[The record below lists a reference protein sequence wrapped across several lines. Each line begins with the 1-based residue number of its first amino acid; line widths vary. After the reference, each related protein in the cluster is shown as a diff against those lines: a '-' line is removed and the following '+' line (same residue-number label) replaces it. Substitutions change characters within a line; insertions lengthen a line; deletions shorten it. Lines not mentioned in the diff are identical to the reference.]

1 MKGNCN
7 REGAKKARRARKSVF
22 VFSRASRFLARFARF
37 AVCSSVACAAS
48 PQLAR
53 VELKCP
59 EGQLAVDGAPAGEV
73 KGKARFSLRPGHHT
87 FELRG
92 ADGSVEM
99 READLGPGDQVAL
112 DLGGAS
118 K

>member
-1 MKGNCN
+1 MKSELRLCASAALLAVSC
-7 REGAKKARRARKSVF
+7 GAER
-22 VFSRASRFLARFARF
+22 
-37 AVCSSVACAAS
+37 
-48 PQLAR
+48 QMAR
-53 VELKCP
+53 VELRCP

-73 KGKARFSLRPGHHT
+73 KGKARFSLRPGHHV

-92 ADGSVEM
+92 ADGTVET

-112 DLGGAS
+112 DLGGAASAGDGRSAKARSIGGGAS

>member
-1 MKGNCN
+1 VNRNC
-7 REGAKKARRARKSVF
+7 
-22 VFSRASRFLARFARF
+22 L
-37 AVCSSVACAAS
+37 AVCSSLACAAA

-59 EGQLAVDGAPAGEV
+59 QGQLAVDGAPAGEV
-73 KGKARFSLRPGHHT
+73 KGKTRFSLRPGHHV
-87 FELRG
+87 FELRE
-92 ADGSVEM
+92 ADGSVQV

-118 K
+118 R